1 MVAISGQICR
11 GSPAALLAIVAPA
24 TVLPPAGRLSR
35 SRGAE
40 AWPAD
45 ARRAAL
51 PGLTLVV
58 EGAIVKFVLRAIVL
72 SSFLSE
78 RKAMWFPTLGFLN
91 LGPMELVVIGII
103 ALLIFGP
110 RLPSVMRSL
119 GKGIVEFKKGLRDT
133 GEEINREID
142 SPSDAAP
149 PRQIEGGDE

>member
-1 MVAISGQICR
+1 
-11 GSPAALLAIVAPA
+11 
-24 TVLPPAGRLSR
+24 
-35 SRGAE
+35 
-40 AWPAD
+40 
-45 ARRAAL
+45 
-51 PGLTLVV
+51 
-58 EGAIVKFVLRAIVL
+58 
-72 SSFLSE
+72 
-78 RKAMWFPTLGFLN
+78 MWFPTLGFLN